1 MAAEFD
7 TRGVAARFP
16 PTRVSAVAAL
26 GSDDAAVRA
35 RAFEALVA
43 AYWRP
48 VYAHVRL
55 RWRRD
60 PEESS
65 DVVQDFFAR
74 ALDKQHFSTFDP
86 ARARFRTYLKGAL
99 DYFVRDRVRAE
110 KRERRG
116 GGLVKLSLD
125 FELAEKELAASA
137 HEDLDACFEREWARG
152 LFRAAIVAFEA
163 RCKEEGKTKQ
173 LALFRRY
180 VLDPELEA
188 DAARPSYALLAR
200 ELEISVTDVT
210 NHLAWARRTF
220 RASVLE
226 ALREVTASE
235 DEWREEARALL
246 GEGGAE
252 P

>member
-1 MAAEFD
+1 MMSADFD
-7 TRGVAARFP
+7 THAARFP

-26 GSDDAAVRA
+26 GSDDAAIRA
-35 RAFEALVA
+35 RAFESLVA

-60 PEESS
+60 PEESR

-74 ALDKQHFSTFDP
+74 VLDKQHFAAFDP
-86 ARARFRTYLKGAL
+86 SKARFRTYLKGAL
-99 DYFVRDRVRAE
+99 DHFVRDRVRAE

-125 FELAEKELAASA
+125 FELAERALAASPND
-137 HEDLDACFEREWARG
+137 DLDACFEREWARC
-152 LFRAAIVAFEA
+152 LFEAAVAAFEA
-163 RCKEEGKTKQ
+163 RCAEEGKTKQ

-188 DAARPSYALLAR
+188 DVARPSYAVLAA
-200 ELEISVTDVT
+200 ELAMSITDVT
-210 NHLAWARRTF
+210 NHLAWGRRTF
-220 RASVLE
+220 RALVLD
-226 ALREVTASE
+226 ALRGVTASE

-246 GEGGAE
+246 GDDKGAAS
-252 P
+252 